1 MGGLSLLF
9 MAGQQ
14 NAAKSGA
21 TNQSVVLPKEKVCG
35 VLATVYIYNAWVEM
49 A

>member
-21 TNQSVVLPKEKVCG
+21 TNQSVVLPKEKVCD

>member
-1 MGGLSLLF
+1 

-35 VLATVYIYNAWVEM
+35 VLDTVYIYNAWVEM